1 MTVQEKI
8 KEIGK
13 NFPYDMYIVITI
25 KNNVAR
31 IVDFTSSLKYARS
44 YVELGRKNGMPVYI
58 AEHNGQTGEISYDI
72 H

>member
-58 AEHNGQTGEISYDI
+58 AEHNAQTGEISYDI